1 MFNTSTQITIDP
13 TTAINENI
21 ITSSNHGFSDNDVV
35 QYTHGGGSDIVGIDS
50 RGLYFVDYI
59 TTDTFALS
67 TSKNGSR
74 LSISGGSGSNHKFS
88 SIIGA
93 FTDAGTSTSELFIKT
108 QTKNPLST
116 SFPVYLFGTRD
127 GVADD
132 TYNINEV
139 LNDTTVSVASTQEVA
154 EETLEVYVA
163 AAATGIATAI
173 SDAPF
178 YFANHGFI
186 EGQMLVYEPNLD
198 NYGTG
203 AGNTALEGLTKGD
216 IYFTVSKGQDYFSLS
231 ESSSDAQGTV
241 IDLDRFCSYSK
252 NTVPSI

>member
-1 MFNTSTQITIDP
+1 MEVEFQL
-13 TTAINENI
+13 
-21 ITSSNHGFSDNDVV
+21 VV
-35 QYTHGGGSDIVGIDS
+35 DLDLH
-50 RGLYFVDYI
+50 
-59 TTDTFALS
+59 
-67 TSKNGSR
+67 
-74 LSISGGSGSNHKFS
+74 HKFS

-93 FTDAGTSTSELFIKT
+93 FTDAGTPTSELFIKT

-154 EETLEVYVA
+154 ERTFEVYVA

-231 ESSSDAQGTV
+231 ESSSDAEAGTV
-241 IDLDRFCSYSK
+241 IDFTDAAHGTK
-252 NTVPSI
+252 DTVPSI